1 MTQMTFGISVQVP
14 NGPQMALTGTQA
26 AEAYDKIELTVD
38 PGGGAAPEVN
48 IQIQPAA
55 AVAVTLVLVKS
66 SVYGADITYKLS
78 DGATDTRGC
87 ARRATALVRQR
98 HRTVRRRPEG
108 AQDQERLHGGRC
120 DEEGR
125 HRNSHRPRRDAVT
138 ALLCPIVP
146 SACHKETVPCQPH

>member
-48 IQIQPAA
+48 IQIQPGP
-55 AVAVTLVLVKS
+55 AVGGNDPRLLLCGGDRA
-66 SVYGADITYKLS
+66 
-78 DGATDTRGC
+78 RGS
-87 ARRATALVRQR
+87 ARLRA
-98 HRTVRRRPEG
+98 
-108 AQDQERLHGGRC
+108 
-120 DEEGR
+120 
-125 HRNSHRPRRDAVT
+125 HRPRRDAVT